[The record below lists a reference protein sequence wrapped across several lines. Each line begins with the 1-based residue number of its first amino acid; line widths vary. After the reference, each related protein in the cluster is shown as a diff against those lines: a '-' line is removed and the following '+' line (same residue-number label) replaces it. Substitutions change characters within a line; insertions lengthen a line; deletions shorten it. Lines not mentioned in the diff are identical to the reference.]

1 MENFDFIKNNN
12 KARNEEQKE
21 IELVCR
27 TIVDDMRSSIY
38 DGSNRYAPKVGVC
51 CKDGKYYW
59 GEQKENRE
67 HFLFYPSTEVIKK
80 ALAIFKE
87 KGYHPYYDNDVR
99 FYQVAKDRSEVKG
112 DWAIRHTVWL

>member
-1 MENFDFIKNNN
+1 MENFDFIKNNV
-12 KARNEEQKE
+12 NEDEQTE
-21 IELVCR
+21 IELVCKA
-27 TIVDDMRSSIY
+27 IVDSMSSSIY

-59 GEQKENRE
+59 GTSVDNKPY
-67 HFLFYPSTEVIKK
+67 FLFYPSTEVIRK

-99 FYQVAKDRSEVKG
+99 FYRVAKDKAEVKG
-112 DWAIRHTVWL
+112 EWAIKHTIWL